1 MEDER
6 RMSETKILTLDEA
19 KQQIAGYRKALA
31 DGPSWARTLKSQ
43 AEALGTA
50 LNILARVEHSSEED
64 MAVLWLMKK
73 ADYDVCFE
81 KDHYAVYRRVDEAD
95 NAWCWVSD
103 NPADEAKKLG
113 WKP

>member
-1 MEDER
+1 
-6 RMSETKILTLDEA
+6 MSETKILTLDEA

-64 MAVLWLMKK
+64 MAVLWLMR
-73 ADYDVCFE
+73 E
-81 KDHYAVYRRVDEAD
+81 KGWMIAMESSGLVKGYWYKYFFSHEHGQMIGLPFNPTEEAR
-95 NAWCWVSD
+95 
-103 NPADEAKKLG
+103 KLG